1 MPKNEERMPATGAGL
16 IRYFKEEGNG
26 IKISPKSVL
35 FFTAATITFVML
47 LHIFGRGLL
56 GF

>member
-35 FFTAATITFVML
+35 FLTAGTIIFVL
-47 LHIFGRGLL
+47 FLHVTGRAIFGI
-56 GF
+56 